1 MGCPVDKD
9 LMKLVRDEV
18 VTLKQDLEAIEKHS
32 IDEAK
37 KISDALQNIKEELD
51 KRITELECQV
61 GELKQ
66 RQDVSEERNAVLEKK
81 QSDLEQT
88 MASVKEDV
96 EVLQSKSDDSESRV
110 EKLESLLEGRLNVSS
125 DTVAFLAPSR
135 NSCFCGR
142 VNELNAIAAHLDED
156 SNSCSRTAICGL
168 GGVGKTSLALEFS
181 WRYKNKYPGG
191 IFWISGENSRVFQSS
206 VREMALEMQI
216 TTPENDFSST
226 MSKALSWLKRQNRL
240 WCLVVDNL
248 DDLAMSEDLRK
259 LLRGKWMQGARGHII
274 ITTRKEPREIRKET
288 DIEERFCIKL
298 TCFTQ
303 ETSIEFLRKKTD
315 KKEGEDSEI
324 RELATE
330 LDGLPLALDQAAA
343 YIRYLSCSVK
353 DYVQEYR
360 EQKVE
365 LLKEM
370 KAQDPHGEYT
380 SRDRLAVHTTW
391 LMNFE
396 HITKS
401 NRYNKELRVAA
412 TLIMEMSAHLGP
424 DDIPY
429 EVINKGLPQI
439 QSPSFVGVVNSPLG
453 RKKVMSLLTELSLF
467 QQFGANSYCVHRLV
481 QEVIR
486 SWMDEKRKEVV
497 FNQEFFTKEFAFI
510 STVRSLH
517 HALVETRSPV
527 DICETFKEDSVF
539 SVENPPSLRLWGK
552 LASHAT
558 YLQEHLQDFTAK
570 NEESASALLYTEET
584 VLLLNEVAISF
595 SVAHEKVKAQEIQK
609 RKLDYLTHL
618 EKPPSEETL
627 KLLLYFNMPLQDRHY
642 KLISHC
648 MRELPSNRE
657 DSTETERTDNANK
670 LREQGNEAV
679 TEREYQKAL
688 DLYTKAI
695 ELSTNDYRLYSNRAL
710 CYLKLDKPQAQ
721 KALDDCVKCLSIK
734 PFYSKALLRK
744 AWALHEQLKR
754 PGSDQ
759 KLLKSCAMATAALAI
774 YFATN
779 THDKEFI
786 KEKFPDV
793 YYDVLTSGSQLE
805 FALRVPQ
812 TANRTFLL
820 PEGEYNVSVLG
831 VINDLQIVGL
841 GAGVVLHCKD
851 GFVVHDATCYQEN
864 IVFPSGNPPLV
875 CQGETGALRLS
886 HCRISAGFSSC
897 KDYPECNGDQ
907 GCIASSKGK
916 PTCDRTNKFGIP
928 VKSGIAGCPGVQVC
942 RGGTGFI
949 DHCRI
954 HDCGGGGGMVDG
966 QGSRLFVRNCEIFK
980 NHQSG
985 LEARNGGKLV
995 ASENKVYDN
1004 GTHGFLIGP
1013 NTGQCLISKNKVFE
1027 NRQEGVVVAYSKEK
1041 VLVDGND
1048 IHHNMAFG
1056 FSLEDLGGLSIT
1068 NNQIYHNGF
1077 WGILCK
1083 SRTSAYIDKNV
1094 ISSNKCGGIF
1104 IGVNFSGKI
1113 TIKSNTVRDHAGHWL
1128 EHPERNVAFGDEG
1141 TMPSSQFY
1149 LPPGET
1155 RYYSDPPCVENNE
1168 VVNNVEGIFHPTE
1181 EIERLQTRCC
1191 HCPKQLREAE
1201 LRRCPE
1207 CYIAVYCGQECQGNH
1222 RPKHESLCDVLK
1234 SRYSTTV
1241 KLISLTLPEHFVGE
1255 RQFGVL
1261 FTGLGKGPAPKRN
1274 SRQVFVVKVQTGTLN
1289 CHPKQLLRVYDR
1301 SRTVDNNIESPEV
1314 FSMVMECG
1322 VLGKLE
1328 YFTSKKAYFWATF
1341 VEGGKKLNIF
1351 LHHLAPYQEW

>member
-1 MGCPVDKD
+1 MASEKDIFYVKRSAPLQFFSEIIVLFFFHHLTYFLGVELCLGCPVDKD
-9 LMKLVRDEV
+9 LMKLVSDEV
-18 VTLKQDLEAIEKHS
+18 VKLMQDLEAIKKHS

-37 KISDALQNIKEELD
+37 RIRDALQNIKEQFD
-51 KRITELECQV
+51 KRLTEVEYRVEELE
-61 GELKQ
+61 L
-66 RQDVSEERNAVLEKK
+66 RQDVSEERNASLEKT
-81 QSDLEQT
+81 QSDLERT
-88 MASVKEDV
+88 MASVKDEV

-110 EKLESLLEGRLNVSS
+110 EKLESLLHHCHLNVST
-125 DTVAFLAPSR
+125 DTVDPFLAPSR

-142 VNELNAIAAHLDED
+142 ENELNTIAAHLEGD
-156 SNSCSRTAICGL
+156 SNSCVHTAICGL
-168 GGVGKTSLALEFS
+168 GGVGKTSLAVEFS
-181 WRYKNKYPGG
+181 WRHKNKYPGG

-226 MSKALSWLKRQNRL
+226 LSKALSWLKRQNRL

-259 LLRGKWMQGARGHII
+259 LLRGKWIQGARGHIV

-288 DIEERFCIKL
+288 GIEERSCITLK
-298 TCFTQ
+298 CFTQ

-370 KAQDPHGEYT
+370 EVQGPHGEYT
-380 SRDRLAVHTTW
+380 SRERLAVHTTW
-391 LMNFE
+391 LMNFD

-412 TLIMEMSAHLGP
+412 TLLMEMSAYLGP

-429 EVINKGLPQI
+429 ELINEGLPQI
-439 QSPSFVGVVNSPLG
+439 QSPSFVKVVNSSLG
-453 RKKVMSLLTELSLF
+453 GKKVMTLLTELSLF

-497 FNQEFFTKEFAFI
+497 FNEEFFTKEFAFI
-510 STVRSLH
+510 STVRCLH
-517 HALVETRSPV
+517 RALVETRSPV
-527 DICETFKEDSVF
+527 DVCETFKEDSVF
-539 SVENPPSLRLWGK
+539 SVENPPSLCLWGK

-558 YLQEHLQDFTAK
+558 YLQQHLHEFTAK
-570 NEESASALLYTEET
+570 NEKSASALLYTEET
-584 VLLLNEVAISF
+584 VRLLNEVAISF
-595 SVAHEKVKAQEIQK
+595 SVAHEKVKAQEIQR

-618 EKPPSEETL
+618 EKTPSEETL
-627 KLLLYFNMPLQDRHY
+627 KLLLYFDMPLQDRHY

-648 MRELPSNRE
+648 MRELPSYRE
-657 DSTETERTDNANK
+657 GSTETERTDNANK

-679 TEREYQKAL
+679 KNKEYQKAS

-695 ELSTNDYRLYSNRAL
+695 ESSTSDYRLYSNRAL
-710 CYLKLDKPQAQ
+710 CYLKLNKPQAQ
-721 KALDDCVKCLSIK
+721 KAFDDCVRCLSIK

-744 AWALHEQLKR
+744 VWALHELLKR
-754 PGSDQ
+754 PGSE
-759 KLLKSCAMATAALAI
+759 KKFLKGCAMATASLAI
-774 YFATN
+774 HFAAN
-779 THDKEFI
+779 TQDKEFV

-793 YYDVLTSGSQLE
+793 CYDILGDDISLSEYLLG
-805 FALRVPQ
+805 VPQ
-812 TANRTFLL
+812 ANKTFLL
-820 PEGEYNVSVLG
+820 RDGEYNVSVFA
-831 VINDLQIVGL
+831 VVVDLQVVGL
-841 GAGVVLHCKD
+841 GAGAVLNCT
-851 GFVVHDATCYQEN
+851 GCFVVQNAQCYLEN
-864 IVFPSGNPPLV
+864 IVYPSGNPPLV
-875 CQGETGALRLS
+875 CQETAALRMS

-907 GCIASSKGK
+907 GCIAATKGK
-916 PTCDRTNKFGIP
+916 PVCDRTNKFGTP
-928 VKSGIAGCPGVQVC
+928 AVSGIEGCPGVQVC
-942 RGGTGFI
+942 RGATGLI
-949 DHCRI
+949 DHCQIR
-954 HDCGGGGGMVDG
+954 DCGGGGAVVDG
-966 QGSRLFVRNCEIFK
+966 QRSQLFVRNCEIFK
-980 NHQSG
+980 NHQCG

-995 ASENKVYDN
+995 ASDNKVFDN

-1013 NTGQCLISKNKVFE
+1013 ETGQCSIINNKVFE
-1027 NRQEGVVVAYSKEK
+1027 NRKEGIVVTFSNEK

-1056 FSLEDLGGLSIT
+1056 FSLEDSGSLSIT
-1068 NNQIYHNGF
+1068 NNQICHNGF

-1083 SRTSAYIDKNV
+1083 SRTSANINKNV
-1094 ISSNKCGGIF
+1094 IFSNKCGGIF

-1113 TIKSNTVRDHAGHWL
+1113 TVKSNIVRDHAGHWL
-1128 EHPERNVAFGDEG
+1128 QRSEAFGDER

-1149 LPPGET
+1149 LPPGEKQ
-1155 RYYSDPPCVENNE
+1155 YYSDPPSVESNE
-1168 VVNNVEGIFHPTE
+1168 VVNNVEGIFHPRE

-1191 HCPKQLREAE
+1191 HCPKQFREAE

-1222 RPKHESLCDVLK
+1222 RPKHELLCDVL
-1234 SRYSTTV
+1234 RANA
-1241 KLISLTLPEHFVGE
+1241 H
-1255 RQFGVL
+1255 
-1261 FTGLGKGPAPKRN
+1261 
-1274 SRQVFVVKVQTGTLN
+1274 
-1289 CHPKQLLRVYDR
+1289 
-1301 SRTVDNNIESPEV
+1301 
-1314 FSMVMECG
+1314 
-1322 VLGKLE
+1322 
-1328 YFTSKKAYFWATF
+1328 
-1341 VEGGKKLNIF
+1341 
-1351 LHHLAPYQEW
+1351 